1 MKRTILISLF
11 AVFLAGC
18 GSGSIAVLVDKTPQ
32 VIFPDRE
39 FVPKWDNGYKV
50 GQETDAVH
58 LSTQDMATI
67 GAGVSGAAASAL
79 PAMALPAFGA
89 ATAGI
94 GAVVAGAVYFSCP
107 LTDCLTHEP
116 YGDILMSGNVLRGV
130 VFYNSVKGRNDPSL
144 SDINH
149 YQRYSEYRIF
159 KNPENISA
167 VAFPRPNIWTGA
179 EWGDN
184 SLYEESL
191 GLQGGDLVDVYY
203 PHNPNLEREAIAKK
217 LIYSGTIVRIV
228 CKYDDDDCFDKYARN
243 DDNFILGRWKTLE
256 EYKAEYTTT
265 GGFPNTETPTTATSE

>member
-18 GSGSIAVLVDKTPQ
+18 AGSRKFTEIDSGYRVD
-32 VIFPDRE
+32 D
-39 FVPKWDNGYKV
+39 DS
-50 GQETDAVH
+50 VH
-58 LSTQDMATI
+58 LNYLENTAINSAI
-67 GAGVSGAAASAL
+67 AGAASA
-79 PAMALPAFGA
+79 ALPASLGLGAFSA
-89 ATAGI
+89 ATGGI
-94 GAVVAGAVYFSCP
+94 AIVAAATTPLITCP
-107 LTDCLTHEP
+107 LTKCYGHEP
-116 YGDILMSGNVLRGV
+116 YDDILMSGNVLRGEIV
-130 VFYNSVKGRNDPSL
+130 YVPLYGRDDPSL
-144 SDINH
+144 PKINPWH
-149 YQRYSEYRIF
+149 INAEYRIF
-159 KNPENISA
+159 KKPEKATS
-167 VAFPRPNIWTGA
+167 VAFPINSIDGK
-179 EWGDN
+179 WGDYP
-184 SLYEESL
+184 LFEESL